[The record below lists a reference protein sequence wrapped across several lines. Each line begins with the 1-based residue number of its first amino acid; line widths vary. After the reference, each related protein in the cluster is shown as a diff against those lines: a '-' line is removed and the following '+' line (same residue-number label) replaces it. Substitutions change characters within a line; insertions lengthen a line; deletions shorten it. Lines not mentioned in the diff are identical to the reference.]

1 MGEHGHDDENL
12 VGASVVREDK
22 VRETMVMMMMMVVVG
37 LWESMDTTMRIS

>member
-22 VRETMVMMMMMVVVG
+22 VRGTMMMMMMMVVVG
-37 LWESMDTTMRIS
+37 LCESLER